1 MNGSLIHGI
10 RGLAQ
15 FLSISLATAQKL
27 KDSGRF
33 PIYNTGKKVFFQP
46 TEVLEGLKDKSH

>member
-10 RGLAQ
+10 RGLAE

-27 KDSGRF
+27 KDSGKF

-46 TEVLEGLKDKSH
+46 TEVLEGLKEKAH